1 MEHQPVRRYRR
12 KDASAYLRDQW
23 GISRTPK
30 TLSKL
35 AVIGGGPKYQLAGR
49 FPLYPKDELDS
60 WAAALLSPLKS
71 STSDRFR

>member
-1 MEHQPVRRYRR
+1 MEDEPVRRYRR
-12 KDASAYLRDQW
+12 KDASVYLKEQW

-49 FPLYPKDELDS
+49 FPLYPRDQLDC
-60 WAAALLSPLKS
+60 WAASLLSPLKS
-71 STSDRFR
+71 STSDKFR